1 MGVLSYTVQKKY
13 LLYNKIMNF
22 YFFDQMSTTSLSVI
36 SKELDDAGFYAML
49 VPYGVGEHNHFIR
62 TARALDPNQ
71 KLKYIVGVRPHTV
84 SPQYLAMIIKSL
96 NDIEPDRV
104 WINFVAGFIREDEVD
119 SGGTMF
125 PEEFERSFKDRKVY
139 MSKYIP
145 IFNKFCE
152 DKNIKTTLCMTGM
165 SEEVFSL
172 VEQHADYN
180 ITAFEPYTRLG
191 GFRDITKP
199 RIMSMCP
206 VIEDDEEYLLY
217 LKSLNNIPQDIMF
230 TTTEELIATINK
242 LKETGINDII
252 LFTHGNNDYDHDH
265 EKYKIINFVKEYKK
279 IYG

>member
-1 MGVLSYTVQKKY
+1 MGTAPL
-13 LLYNKIMNF
+13 N
-22 YFFDQMSTTSLSVI
+22 VI

-49 VPYGVGEHNHFIR
+49 VPYGVGENNHFIE
-62 TARALDPNQ
+62 AANAMDLNQ

-96 NDIEPDRV
+96 NDIQPDRV
-104 WINFVAGFIREDEVD
+104 WINFVAGFIREDEVE

-125 PEEFERSFKDRKVY
+125 PEEFERSFKDRKEY

-145 IFNKFCE
+145 IFNDFC
-152 DKNIKTTLCMTGM
+152 KSKAIQTKLCMTGM

-180 ITAFEPYTRLG
+180 VIAFEPYTRLK
-191 GFRDITKP
+191 GFRDISKP
-199 RIMSMCP
+199 RIMSICP

-217 LKSLNNIPQDIMF
+217 LQSLDNIPQDIMF
-230 TTTEELIATINK
+230 TTTEDLM
-242 LKETGINDII
+242 LKINDLKTKGFNDIM
-252 LFTHGNNDYDHDH
+252 LFTHGKNNSDHDH
-265 EKYKIINFVKEYKK
+265 EKYKLIEFVKKYKK